1 MYTIIMPFSMDPFT
15 VLIILGIT
23 AIIIEIIIG
32 AATGFE
38 LLILGVVFVL
48 GGIVG
53 MITHSM
59 PFALVTIVILTL
71 AYIFFARR
79 LIQKS
84 LHITTKATNV
94 ESIIGKTAR
103 VVSEI
108 APDEPGQV
116 KIEGEVW
123 RAESDTRFL
132 EGEKVMITSVSGVTV
147 KVDKK

>member
-1 MYTIIMPFSMDPFT
+1 MPFSMDPFT
-15 VLIILGIT
+15 VLIILGMV

-38 LLILGVVFVL
+38 LLVLGVVFVI

-53 MITHSM
+53 MFTGSM
-59 PFALVTIVILTL
+59 PIALATIVVLTL

-79 LIQKS
+79 LIQQS
-84 LHITTKATNV
+84 LHITTKKTNV

-103 VVSEI
+103 VIGVITS
-108 APDEPGQV
+108 DEPGQV

-123 RAESDTRFL
+123 RAEADEAFAI
-132 EGEKVMITSVSGVTV
+132 GDKVIIKSVSGVTV
-147 KVDKK
+147 KVEKHK

>member
-1 MYTIIMPFSMDPFT
+1 MDPFT
-15 VLIILGIT
+15 VLIILGIV

-38 LLILGVVFVL
+38 LLVLGIVFIL

-53 MITHSM
+53 MVTGSM

-79 LIQKS
+79 LIQQS
-84 LHITTKATNV
+84 LHITTKKTNV

-108 APDEPGQV
+108 TPDEPGQV

-123 RAESDTRFL
+123 RAESDT
-132 EGEKVMITSVSGVTV
+132 EYAKGDKVVIRSVSGVTV
-147 KVDKK
+147 KVEKHS